1 MAKILIVDDD
11 RDFIDTARLVLESAG
26 YEVVGAASRS
36 AGMAAV
42 ASARPDLIVLDV
54 MMEVP
59 DDGFTMAYDLR
70 KQGCAAPILMLSSID
85 RVTGFSFGSD
95 AEMVPVDMFE
105 SKPIEP
111 QKFLEKIAVLL
122 KQGGSGNA

>member
-11 RDFIDTARLVLESAG
+11 QDFVDAARLVLESAG
-26 YEVVGAASRS
+26 YEVVGAASRVE
-36 AGMAAV
+36 GMAAV

-54 MMEVP
+54 MMKVP

-70 KQGCAAPILMLSSID
+70 RQGCAAPILMLSSVD
-85 RVTGFSFGSD
+85 RVTGFSFGKDS
-95 AEMVPVDMFE
+95 EMVPVDMFE

-111 QKFLEKIAVLL
+111 KKFLEKIAALL
-122 KQGGSGNA
+122 KQGGTGNA

>member
-11 RDFIDTARLVLESAG
+11 RDFVNAARLVLESAG
-26 YEVVGAASRS
+26 YEVVGAASRGE
-36 AGMAAV
+36 GMAAV

-70 KQGCAAPILMLSSID
+70 KQGCAVPILILSSVD
-85 RVTGFSFGSD
+85 RVTGFSFGKDS
-95 AEMVPVDMFE
+95 EMVPVDMFE

-111 QKFLEKIAVLL
+111 KKFLEKIAALL
-122 KQGGSGNA
+122 KQGGPGNA